1 MKKQKETELAKII
14 LKYKNKRKDLEW
26 IQKNQSYQNE
36 QKLSKASNF
45 FLFTLNFRKCP
56 FR

>member
-45 FLFTLNFRKCP
+45 FLIL
-56 FR
+56 